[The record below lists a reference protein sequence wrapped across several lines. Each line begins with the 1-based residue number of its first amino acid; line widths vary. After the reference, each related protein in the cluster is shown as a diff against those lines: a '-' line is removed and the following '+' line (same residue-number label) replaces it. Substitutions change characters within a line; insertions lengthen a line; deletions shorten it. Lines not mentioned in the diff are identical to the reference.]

1 MKFLFSFLFASS
13 LWLSVLGNN
22 PLPGYEFR
30 LRSYIDSLHV
40 VDTHEHMFDPEGL
53 RNTYFLDFTLLLQ
66 QNSLDDLYSAGMP
79 DSLYDYLFNKP
90 LPAEEKWQL
99 MEPYWERTFNTS
111 SNRVIMRAL
120 NDIYGIS
127 ELDDSTVTR
136 LSAKMKEVYGVDW
149 FNYVMKDLCKFDY
162 VLQESDGLDQ
172 KSDFVRYTE
181 KFTDWLT
188 VKSKYTIDSIAA
200 MCLEP
205 VSTLGD
211 FVNCQKHA
219 FENAVSIGM
228 VAVKIN
234 ISYARTIS
242 IADVSYK
249 DANKVFCAL
258 KKGDMSFKISNEEA
272 KPLQDYMIRQLISLA
287 REYKLPVAFHTGLQA
302 GSGNYIENS
311 DPSLLTNLFLE
322 YPDVKF
328 VLYHGSYPFGG
339 KLSALAK
346 NFRNVFLDMNWT
358 YSISPSYAAGY
369 LDEWLE
375 TVPASKIMAFGGD
388 QRCVENTYGELKIAK
403 KIISDVLIAKVRNGY
418 LNEKEAMDV
427 ARMILRDNAVNFYG
441 LK

>member
-1 MKFLFSFLFASS
+1 
-13 LWLSVLGNN
+13 
-22 PLPGYEFR
+22 
-30 LRSYIDSLHV
+30 
-40 VDTHEHMFDPEGL
+40 
-53 RNTYFLDFTLLLQ
+53 
-66 QNSLDDLYSAGMP
+66 
-79 DSLYDYLFNKP
+79 
-90 LPAEEKWQL
+90 
-99 MEPYWERTFNTS
+99 
-111 SNRVIMRAL
+111 MRAL

-200 MCLEP
+200 MCLVP

-258 KKGDMSFKISNEEA
+258 KKGDMSFKISNEAA

-287 REYKLPVAFHTGLQA
+287 REYKLPIAFHTGLQA
-302 GSGNYIENS
+302 GRGNYIENS

-427 ARMILRDNAVNFYG
+427 ARMILHDNAVNFYG